1 MFEGENEIVLSKETA
16 KKLFSQFLSN
26 LFHSPITVT
35 SMESDY
41 KGLTLE
47 FTVNTEAREAAKEVV
62 EPSKESEVEAE

>member
-16 KKLFSQFLSN
+16 KKMLGQFLSN
-26 LFHSPITVT
+26 LFHSPIKVT

-47 FTVNTEAREAAKEVV
+47 FTVSEEVNAGAAKEPK
-62 EPSKESEVEAE
+62 EKPKEESEEA